1 MTQIEFKNVCKR
13 FSEKRVALY
22 DVNFKVKKGDFVFLV
37 GKTGA
42 GKTTVLRHI
51 YMELFPDE
59 GDVLWEGVSTRKMRK
74 SEILKVRRKM
84 GIIFQDLKLLL
95 NRTVSEN
102 IEFVL
107 RLSGEKEVKPRIW
120 QVLHNVGIVGEA
132 QVIAGE
138 LSRGEL
144 QRLAVARAIVTS
156 PEILLADEPFG
167 NINKDDA
174 IEILKI
180 LMDFNSS
187 GSTVIIATHNVE
199 LLGEVKKKR
208 VIEINEGR
216 IINEY

>member
-1 MTQIEFKNVCKR
+1 
-13 FSEKRVALY
+13 
-22 DVNFKVKKGDFVFLV
+22 
-37 GKTGA
+37 
-42 GKTTVLRHI
+42 
-51 YMELFPDE
+51 
-59 GDVLWEGVSTRKMRK
+59 
-74 SEILKVRRKM
+74 
-84 GIIFQDLKLLL
+84 
-95 NRTVSEN
+95 
-102 IEFVL
+102 
-107 RLSGEKEVKPRIW
+107 
-120 QVLHNVGIVGEA
+120 
-132 QVIAGE
+132 E

-180 LMDFNSS
+180 LMNFNSS

-208 VIEINEGR
+208 VIEIDEGR

>member
-1 MTQIEFKNVCKR
+1 MTQIEFKNVSKR
-13 FSEKRVALY
+13 FSEKRIALY
-22 DVNFKVKKGDFVFLV
+22 DVNIKVKKGDFIFLV

-51 YMELFPDE
+51 YMELLPDE
-59 GDVLWEGVSTRKMRK
+59 GEVLWEGVSTRRMRK

-144 QRLAVARAIVTS
+144 QRLAVARAIVTN

-180 LMDFNSS
+180 LTDFNSS

-208 VIEINEGR
+208 VIEIDEGR
-216 IINEY
+216 IVNEY

>member
-1 MTQIEFKNVCKR
+1 MAQIEFKNVYKR

-22 DVNFKVKKGDFVFLV
+22 DVNFKVEKGDFVFLV

-42 GKTTVLRHI
+42 GKTTILRHI

-59 GDVLWEGVSTRKMRK
+59 GSVLWEGVSTRKMRK

-132 QVIAGE
+132 QVVAGE

-144 QRLAVARAIVTS
+144 QRLAVARAIVTN

-199 LLGEVKKKR
+199 LLEEVKKKR
-208 VIEINEGR
+208 VIEIDEGR